1 MVEDRGVTSTPFS
14 GRGAIDLGALATA
27 RQNQQK
33 AAAAVAGAPAGVVIN
48 VTEATFQSAVI
59 DRSLTVPVVL
69 DLWADWCG
77 PCKQLSPVLEKLA
90 AEYAGRWILA
100 KVDVDAEQRV
110 AAAFQVQ
117 SIPAVFAVIKGQP
130 VPLFQ
135 GAYPEAQIRQILDEL
150 LKVAAEQGVTGTLT
164 DDDQQPA
171 ELTPDHE
178 MPHEPETD
186 PRFDAAFAAIEAGN
200 WDAAESAYRL
210 ILDTNA
216 ADPDAQAGLAMVGLY
231 RRTEGEDEGAL
242 RAIAEQVD
250 AAGDVRVQC
259 ATADFDALAGR
270 WSPAFDRLIACVRVT
285 AGPDRELVR
294 ARLLELFILAG
305 DDPSVAGART
315 ALANALF

>member
-130 VPLFQ
+130 GPLFQ

-171 ELTPDHE
+171 ELTPDNE

>member
-48 VTEATFQSAVI
+48 VTEAAFQSAVI

-130 VPLFQ
+130 VPLFP

-171 ELTPDHE
+171 ELTPDNE

-186 PRFDAAFAAIEAGN
+186 PRFDAAFAAIETGN

-285 AGPDRELVR
+285 TGPDRELVR

>member
-1 MVEDRGVTSTPFS
+1 MVEDRSVTSTPFS
-14 GRGAIDLGALATA
+14 GRGAIDLGAFATA

-48 VTEATFQSAVI
+48 VTEATFQSEVI

-69 DLWADWCG
+69 DLWAQWCE

-100 KVDVDAEQRV
+100 KVDVDAEKRIG
-110 AAAFQVQ
+110 AAFQVQ

-135 GAYPEAQIRQILDEL
+135 GAYPEPQIRQILEEL
-150 LKVAAEQGVTGTLT
+150 LKVAAEQGVTGSLT
-164 DDDQQPA
+164 DEGQQPG
-171 ELTPDHE
+171 ELMPDTGL
-178 MPHEPETD
+178 PPEPETD
-186 PRFDAAFAAIEAGN
+186 PRFDAAFDAIEAGN
-200 WDAAESAYRL
+200 WDAAEAAYRL
-210 ILDTNA
+210 ILEANA
-216 ADPDAQAGLAMVGLY
+216 ADRDAQAGLATVGLY
-231 RRTEGEDEGAL
+231 RRTAGEDEGAL

-270 WSPAFDRLIACVRVT
+270 WSLAFDRLIACVRVT

-305 DDPSVAGART
+305 EDPAVLGART

>member
-1 MVEDRGVTSTPFS
+1 MR
-14 GRGAIDLGALATA
+14 AL
-27 RQNQQK
+27 Q
-33 AAAAVAGAPAGVVIN
+33 AV
-48 VTEATFQSAVI
+48 
-59 DRSLTVPVVL
+59 
-69 DLWADWCG
+69 
-77 PCKQLSPVLEKLA
+77 A

-171 ELTPDHE
+171 ELTPDNE